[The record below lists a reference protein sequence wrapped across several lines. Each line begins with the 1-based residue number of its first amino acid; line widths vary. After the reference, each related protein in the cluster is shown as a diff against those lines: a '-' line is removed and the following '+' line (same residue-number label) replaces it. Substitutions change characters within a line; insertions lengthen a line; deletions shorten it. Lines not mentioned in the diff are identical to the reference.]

1 MHRFVY
7 MCCILSMLL
16 WPMGVTG
23 KVFAE
28 TNVPTVMD
36 GLVNHISDRYPAIL
50 NETDEAKKAEIS
62 DLILSSI
69 KTNVENIYKQ
79 SQKWKNSFVGR
90 LQQNRSQI
98 VDYDHTF
105 DSLYAEIQQQIQE
118 GNKQQVLQLLQ
129 TLQNDLREKEK
140 NVSSFITDVEV
151 FKSEMIE
158 YARKLQND
166 MLPIH
171 SRMEVY
177 RAAIQDLENRLES
190 EPSAK
195 KRDRIAEE
203 MMVPSALLYDIL
215 EPLYNHLNFLIQDIY
230 GVNDGRFV
238 IGWQVSLE
246 EILVTW
252 NSLDS
257 MLSSIIDEVNHA
269 SQLNKIFMKGR
280 LQAAQDL
287 WKSEIIGKLKM

>member
-1 MHRFVY
+1 MRRFVY

-28 TNVPTVMD
+28 SNVPTVMD
-36 GLVNHISDRYPAIL
+36 GLVNRISDRYPTIL
-50 NETDEAKKAEIS
+50 NETDGAKKAGIS
-62 DLILSSI
+62 DSILSSI
-69 KTNVENIYKQ
+69 KANVENIYKQ
-79 SQKWKNSFVGR
+79 SQKWKNSFAGM
-90 LQQNRSQI
+90 LQQNRFQI

-129 TLQNDLREKEK
+129 TLQNDLREKEI
-140 NVSSFITDVEV
+140 NVSSFIANVGV

-158 YARKLQND
+158 YARKLQNN
-166 MLPIH
+166 MNPIY
-171 SRMEVY
+171 SRMEGY
-177 RAAIQDLENRLES
+177 RTEIQDLEKRLES
-190 EPSAK
+190 ESSAVIREK
-195 KRDRIAEE
+195 IAEE
-203 MMVPSALLYDIL
+203 MMVPSALLYDAL
-215 EPLYNHLNFLIQDIY
+215 EPLYNHLNFLIQDIH
-230 GVNDGRFV
+230 GVNEGRFL
-238 IGWQVSLE
+238 IGWQVSLD

-269 SQLNKIFMKGR
+269 SQLNTTFMKGR
-280 LQAAQDL
+280 LQVAQDL